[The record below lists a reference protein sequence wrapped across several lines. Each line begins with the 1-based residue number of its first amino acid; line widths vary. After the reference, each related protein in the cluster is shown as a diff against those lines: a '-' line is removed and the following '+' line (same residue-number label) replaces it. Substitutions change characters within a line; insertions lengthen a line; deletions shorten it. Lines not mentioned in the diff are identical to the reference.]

1 MSEEFEEP
9 KPKSNKKVLIGAV
22 VGLLLLGGGGAAAYF
37 GGFLGG
43 GGEKGEGEASAEGE
57 AKAEGEGE
65 AKGEGEGEGAHVSAE
80 GAEAVDKGMA
90 QGGGSQITNLGAFT
104 VNLRGSGGGRVLRM
118 EVQLDST
125 AGTANSIT
133 NRSPQLRDT
142 VITAVSDYTW
152 AELEGVDGK
161 SRLRDELLT
170 RINGVLA
177 PAVADRLYFTQFV
190 VQ

>member
-1 MSEEFEEP
+1 MSEEVEDP

-22 VGLLLLGGGGAAAYF
+22 LGVLLLVGGAAGAYF

-43 GGEKGEGEASAEGE
+43 GGTAE
-57 AKAEGEGE
+57 AKEGEGSEE
-65 AKGEGEGEGAHVSAE
+65 AKTEEGAPAEGEGAHVSEE

-90 QGGGSQITNLGAFT
+90 ATGTGSQITNLGAFT

-125 AGTANSIT
+125 AGTANTIT
-133 NRSPQLRDT
+133 TRTPQIRDT

-170 RINGVLA
+170 RINGILA
-177 PAVADRLYFTQFV
+177 PAIADRLYFTQFV